1 MIQNKILS
9 AIPGYPE
16 GAEVVADGDGAW
28 QIIVEHSSA
37 DAWRGYCGKLTDAGF
52 ALLWE
57 RAAAGN
63 LFAAYREGSCGV
75 TTYFTPFNST
85 FRIIVEPYENMS
97 DNAAD
102 CCGERICKPLL
113 TQIGRTFMQNNYFRG
128 VPVNCGLMCYVLR
141 LEDGR
146 CIVIDGGVA
155 NEGFA
160 DGIMNVLK
168 KQAPDPEN
176 IVVAAWI
183 ITHTHN
189 DHTGGFIKFTE
200 KYYDCPEVRID
211 ELICNYPGERD
222 CIDWFEKNEYFL
234 RQRSIANFRAFNR
247 EGKVTKIHTGEVRHI
262 GGAEIE
268 FLATQEDFRTSF
280 RSWKDTRDW
289 NNTSVVFRVREAG
302 YGMMFL
308 ADACII
314 ENDILTAMYGSYLK
328 SDFCQTAHHGG
339 KGGTVEVYTA
349 IDPEVATY
357 TTSDEALTVYLG
369 DRANAHL
376 ANELHVKEILNA
388 ANRITELDIP
398 YVPGT
403 SRVIDNE
410 ADIKL

>member
-37 DAWRGYCGKLTDAGF
+37 DAWRGYCGKLAEAGF

-146 CIVIDGGVA
+146 
-155 NEGFA
+155 
-160 DGIMNVLK
+160 
-168 KQAPDPEN
+168 
-176 IVVAAWI
+176 
-183 ITHTHN
+183 
-189 DHTGGFIKFTE
+189 FICLLYTS
-200 KYYDCPEVRID
+200 PS
-211 ELICNYPGERD
+211 PRD
-222 CIDWFEKNEYFL
+222 
-234 RQRSIANFRAFNR
+234 
-247 EGKVTKIHTGEVRHI
+247 
-262 GGAEIE
+262 
-268 FLATQEDFRTSF
+268 
-280 RSWKDTRDW
+280 
-289 NNTSVVFRVREAG
+289 
-302 YGMMFL
+302 
-308 ADACII
+308 
-314 ENDILTAMYGSYLK
+314 
-328 SDFCQTAHHGG
+328 
-339 KGGTVEVYTA
+339 
-349 IDPEVATY
+349 
-357 TTSDEALTVYLG
+357 
-369 DRANAHL
+369 
-376 ANELHVKEILNA
+376 
-388 ANRITELDIP
+388 
-398 YVPGT
+398 
-403 SRVIDNE
+403 
-410 ADIKL
+410 